1 MVGVGVWP
9 QPDGTEVRYMTNVG
23 GHNSWELDV
32 TSAPD
37 VQRNKPARPWCSHDR
52 TGSKNSQHL
61 RLFSPITLVKRFHS
75 ELLCFRCSK
84 KRCRHAVPNERISA
98 NAGMARTFAKRGSI
112 SICG

>member
-37 VQRNKPARPWCSHDR
+37 VQRNKPAPVV
-52 TGSKNSQHL
+52 Q
-61 RLFSPITLVKRFHS
+61 P
-75 ELLCFRCSK
+75 
-84 KRCRHAVPNERISA
+84 
-98 NAGMARTFAKRGSI
+98 
-112 SICG
+112 